1 MKGLCYLVLII
12 AFFIYYQQNPI
23 FTVVIVIIGL
33 GVYFYFKS
41 RKLNSSGTFAF
52 FSKHSSSNQNKSME
66 DLITFMMLQQI
77 LGSPASSTHTRAKND
92 NIIKENDYE
101 KQIETIKKEVLDL
114 LEDE

>member
-41 RKLNSSGTFAF
+41 RKSNSSGTFAF
-52 FSKHSSSNQNKSME
+52 FSKRSSSNQNKSME
-66 DLITFMMLQQI
+66 DLIKFMMLQQI
-77 LGSPASSTHTRAKND
+77 LGSPASSTHSREKND
-92 NIIKENDYE
+92 NLMKENDYE
-101 KQIETIKKEVLDL
+101 EQIEVIKNEVLDL
-114 LEDE
+114 FEDK